1 MYVCQREIKDDC
13 PRDEKLARL
22 EEMPEIQYNESFSMS
37 SVMGD
42 CIDRA
47 FAQDGDEVME
57 AILENIHATP
67 IGRVLR
73 RISTLPEIRKGKV
86 LNLRRQITAGT
97 YDVSDR
103 LDDALDSVLE
113 DLMS

>member
-1 MYVCQREIKDDC
+1 M
-13 PRDEKLARL
+13 L
-22 EEMPEIQYNESFSMS
+22 ETKNNENFSMS

-42 CIDRA
+42 SIEGA
-47 FAQDGDEVME
+47 FTQVGDEEME

-67 IGRVLR
+67 IGRVLK

-103 LDDALDSVLE
+103 LDEALESVLE

>member
-1 MYVCQREIKDDC
+1 MDDL
-13 PRDEKLARL
+13 PLDKRLARL
-22 EEMPEIQYNESFSMS
+22 EEMPETQFNEKFSMS

-42 CIDRA
+42 FVDCA
-47 FAQDGDEVME
+47 YAQDGDQVME

-67 IGRVLR
+67 IGRVLK

-86 LNLRRQITAGT
+86 LNLRRQITDGT

-103 LDDALDSVLE
+103 LDQALDSVME